1 MAGPDHVPTLADRL
15 YQAAVAGQT
24 ETVVEL
30 CRIGARI
37 EADPEGRTAL
47 HMAAAN
53 GYVDTARAL
62 ILAGA
67 KVNALD
73 ACGYSPLH
81 QAATEGHEEVVRL
94 LVKHNCLVDV
104 QDEMHGNTALHEA
117 AWKGYSRTIEVLCK
131 NKANVYIKNKGG
143 FSPLH
148 LACQNGHNQSTRVL
162 LLAGCKPDIKNN
174 YGDTPLHTASRYGH
188 AGVLRILIS
197 AFCNASEVNKNGD
210 SGLHITAAMGRR
222 KLTRILLEAG
232 CDPTIVN
239 KQGETALDIA
249 RRKEFNEVAD
259 LIEHPPPQ
267 VIQLDSSSS
276 PLEQQRPGEGGKKRE
291 KESGTSQGSKDSSHN
306 KGRTKD
312 KHKKSKH
319 GHKVHFDDEK
329 KDKKGKLS
337 PYGCHQTPNLSSF
350 PAPKL
355 ETLPA
360 EPLSKGEQYFLDLA
374 GNIRKGPVGKGY
386 TCYCAPFFH
395 NVEKKLEADKQE
407 LIDHIDH
414 AHEDL
419 NAKIAHLER
428 KTRNQLFNL
437 NQSVREKLAAEKTE
451 CQERVERAALRERLE
466 RERRQETQH
475 AELRSELQSY
485 VRERVAQVDY
495 RCTPLG
501 QSSDCK
507 NRFSEVPLHWSRRNR
522 LNGFYGNGVARAK
535 SEEVLRDLNGADGID
550 EEELAAVNNDRVVNG
565 RLPQVPA
572 PSGLFG
578 NEVGLP
584 PPPAHLANRV
594 GCGGRPDFEK
604 LGAKP
609 KYPLWDH
616 NGEERTSPSALLVH
630 QQQPSPI
637 AECRGEHG
645 IRRSPADQA
654 SSPGAVR
661 HFKSHGDLT
670 ATYKKEDFQ
679 DEEKEKEEVSS
690 PNHSPSPPVTT
701 NGTCGEGLRPS
712 PSPAGNGDLSPT
724 AHTTAQAATSSTTTT
739 TPPPTHPKP
748 AKPPLMPRPTHPPPY
763 SSHVHRFSA
772 APSSQARPLRVS
784 YGPSPSE
791 LAAADALSGYYNGGA
806 AYANANG
813 GAVEDQLCKL
823 NEGLSLDPESGC
835 PSSEV

>member
-1 MAGPDHVPTLADRL
+1 MAPAAAMAVSQDQGLSLADRL
-15 YQAAVAGQT
+15 YRAAVAGQT

-30 CRIGARI
+30 CRLGAKL
-37 EADPEGRTAL
+37 EPDTEGRTAL

-94 LVKHNCLVDV
+94 LVKHNVLVDI
-104 QDEMHGNTALHEA
+104 QDEMHANTALHEA
-117 AWKGYSRTIEVLCK
+117 AWKGYSRTIEILCK
-131 NKANVYIKNKGG
+131 HKANVYIKNKGG

-148 LACQNGHNQSTRVL
+148 LACQNGHNQSTRIL

-197 AFCNASEVNKNGD
+197 AYCNASEVNKNGD

-232 CDPTIVN
+232 CDANVAN

-249 RRKEFNEVAD
+249 RRKEFNEVVE
-259 LIEHPPPQ
+259 LIENPPPR
-267 VIQLDSSSS
+267 VIEVQDTPTPENKCKS
-276 PLEQQRPGEGGKKRE
+276 KKRE
-291 KESGTSQGSKDSSHN
+291 KESGTSQGSKESSQKH
-306 KGRTKD
+306 KKD

-329 KDKKGKLS
+329 PDKKGKKWS
-337 PYGCHQTPNLSSF
+337 PYGCHLTPNLNAF
-350 PAPKL
+350 PPPKL
-355 ETLPA
+355 DTLPP
-360 EPLSKGEQYFLDLA
+360 EPLGKGEQYFLDLA

-451 CQERVERAALRERLE
+451 CLDRVERAALRERVD
-466 RERRQETQH
+466 RERRQAAQQDALKTELET
-475 AELRSELQSY
+475 Y
-485 VRERVAQVDY
+485 VRERVADY
-495 RCTPLG
+495 RCSPQG
-501 QSSDCK
+501 QSSDSNSK
-507 NRFSEVPLHWSRRNR
+507 TKFTEAPHWSQVLRRPR
-522 LNGFYGNGVARAK
+522 PNGVYGVTKAK
-535 SEEVLRDLNGADGID
+535 SEEVLHDMNGMDGFD
-550 EEELAAVNNDRVVNG
+550 EEVFESNRRAARILPMTATNG
-565 RLPQVPA
+565 PP
-572 PSGLFG
+572 PPGLFG

-584 PPPAHLANRV
+584 PPPPHLANRA
-594 GCGGRPDFEK
+594 GNRPDFEK

-609 KYPLWDH
+609 KYPLWEQATDPDGQRA
-616 NGEERTSPSALLVH
+616 NKDPARW
-630 QQQPSPI
+630 
-637 AECRGEHG
+637 
-645 IRRSPADQA
+645 SPAAQG
-654 SSPGAVR
+654 SSPRIARG
-661 HFKSHGDLT
+661 FKSDGDLT
-670 ATYKKEDFQ
+670 SYNKEDFQ
-679 DEEKEKEEVSS
+679 DEEKEKEELNSTSS
-690 PNHSPSPPVTT
+690 QSPIA
-701 NGTCGEGLRPS
+701 NGTGGLRKS
-712 PSPAGNGDLSPT
+712 PIENGGDLAPT
-724 AHTTAQAATSSTTTT
+724 PGQ
-739 TPPPTHPKP
+739 PKP
-748 AKPPLMPRPTHPPPY
+748 TKPALLPRPLHPPPY
-763 SSHVHRFSA
+763 SSHVHRFVP
-772 APSSQARPLRVS
+772 PSSQARPLRVS
-784 YGPSPSE
+784 YASPNDV
-791 LAAADALSGYYNGGA
+791 ADGLQPTYQGGFENG
-806 AYANANG
+806 N

-823 NEGLSLDPESGC
+823 NEGLTLDAENGC

>member
-1 MAGPDHVPTLADRL
+1 MPEPQGELQDYYTRRKQDSGDKSWPTSQLVHTEATGKERKRHVVNNDSAGGSTLEDSGWRVRVPGQANRSNSGWRRCPQVRL
-15 YQAAVAGQT
+15 EDCAS
-24 ETVVEL
+24 
-30 CRIGARI
+30 R
-37 EADPEGRTAL
+37 
-47 HMAAAN
+47 
-53 GYVDTARAL
+53 
-62 ILAGA
+62 
-67 KVNALD
+67 
-73 ACGYSPLH
+73 CGYSPLH

-291 KESGTSQGSKDSSHN
+291 KESGTSQGSKDSDHN
-306 KGRTKD
+306 KGRAKD

-337 PYGCHQTPNLSSF
+337 PYGCHQTPNLSAF
-350 PAPKL
+350 PSPKL

-360 EPLSKGEQYFLDLA
+360 EPLGKGEQYFLDLA

-451 CQERVERAALRERLE
+451 CQERVERAAQRERLE

-495 RCTPLG
+495 RCSPLG
-501 QSSDCK
+501 QSSTTVGAL
-507 NRFSEVPLHWSRRNR
+507 RQRSGSAAAPRAPSEQGGMREPAGLRETRRE
-522 LNGFYGNGVARAK
+522 A
-535 SEEVLRDLNGADGID
+535 
-550 EEELAAVNNDRVVNG
+550 
-565 RLPQVPA
+565 QVPA
-572 PSGLFG
+572 VGPRGRRE
-578 NEVGLP
+578 NES
-584 PPPAHLANRV
+584 
-594 GCGGRPDFEK
+594 
-604 LGAKP
+604 LGAAR
-609 KYPLWDH
+609 H
-616 NGEERTSPSALLVH
+616 QQ
-630 QQQPSPI
+630 QQQPSPT
-637 AECRGEHG
+637 AEVRENG

-654 SSPGAVR
+654 SPGTVR

-670 ATYKKEDFQ
+670 ATYKKEDYQ

-690 PNHSPSPPVTT
+690 PNHSPSPPATT
-701 NGTCGEGLRPS
+701 NGTCGEGPRPS
-712 PSPAGNGDLSPT
+712 PSPAGNGDLPPT
-724 AHTTAQAATSSTTTT
+724 AHTTAQATTSTTT

-772 APSSQARPLRVS
+772 TPSSQARPLRVS

-791 LAAADALSGYYNGGA
+791 LAAADAVSGYYNGGA

>member
-1 MAGPDHVPTLADRL
+1 
-15 YQAAVAGQT
+15 
-24 ETVVEL
+24 
-30 CRIGARI
+30 
-37 EADPEGRTAL
+37 
-47 HMAAAN
+47 
-53 GYVDTARAL
+53 
-62 ILAGA
+62 
-67 KVNALD
+67 
-73 ACGYSPLH
+73 CGYSPLH

-94 LVKHNCLVDV
+94 LCKHNCLVDI

-117 AWKGYSRTIEVLCK
+117 AWKGYSRTIEILCK

-148 LACQNGHNQSTRVL
+148 LACQNGHNQSTRIL

-232 CDPTIVN
+232 CDPTITN

-267 VIQLDSSSS
+267 VIQLDTSSS
-276 PLEQQRPGEGGKKRE
+276 PLDQSKDTKKRD

-306 KGRTKD
+306 KPGCRRD
-312 KHKKSKH
+312 KNKKNKH

-329 KDKKGKLS
+329 KKDRKGKLS
-337 PYGCHQTPNLSSF
+337 PYGCHQTPNLGAF
-350 PAPKL
+350 PSPKL

-360 EPLSKGEQYFLDLA
+360 EPLGKGEQYFLDLA

-451 CQERVERAALRERLE
+451 CQERVERVALRERLE
-466 RERRQETQH
+466 RERRQEAQH
-475 AELRSELQSY
+475 SELRNELQGY
-485 VRERVAQVDY
+485 VRERVTQVNY
-495 RCTPLG
+495 RCSPLG

-507 NRFSEVPLHWSRRNR
+507 NRFSEVPHWSHLPRRFR
-522 LNGFYGNGVARAK
+522 PNGVCGGVTRAK
-535 SEEVLRDLNGADGID
+535 SEEVLRDFNGADGLD
-550 EEELAAVNNDRVVNG
+550 EEELATNDRALNV
-565 RLPQVPA
+565 RVPPMQA
-572 PSGLFG
+572 PPPSGLFG

-584 PPPAHLANRV
+584 PPPAHLASRV
-594 GCGGRPDFEK
+594 AGGSRPDFEK

-609 KYPLWDH
+609 KYPLWEH
-616 NGEERTSPSALLVH
+616 AGERTSPAALLV
-630 QQQPSPI
+630 QQQPSPPG
-637 AECRGEHG
+637 CRGELDA
-645 IRRSPADQA
+645 RRSPGDQP
-654 SSPGAVR
+654 SPVTVR
-661 HFKSHGDLT
+661 GFKTNGDLT
-670 ATYKKEDFQ
+670 TKFKKEDFQ
-679 DEEKEKEEVSS
+679 DEEKEREEVS
-690 PNHSPSPPVTT
+690 PNHSPSPPVTA
-701 NGTCGEGLRPS
+701 NGTCGGGLRQS
-712 PSPAGNGDLSPT
+712 PKPISNGDVPS
-724 AHTTAQAATSSTTTT
+724 AHTPAPQATTTTST
-739 TPPPTHPKP
+739 TPPPTQPKP
-748 AKPPLMPRPTHPPPY
+748 GKPPLMPRPMYPPPY
-763 SSHVHRFSA
+763 SSHMHRFPT
-772 APSSQARPLRVS
+772 PSSQARPLRVS

-791 LAAADALSGYYNGGA
+791 VAATPGADTVSGYYNGGA
-806 AYANANG
+806 AYASANG

-823 NEGLSLDPESGC
+823 NEGLSLDGENGC

>member
-1 MAGPDHVPTLADRL
+1 MEGDDEVPTLAEKL
-15 YQAAVAGQT
+15 YAAAVAGHT
-24 ETVVEL
+24 DTVVEL
-30 CRIGARI
+30 CRLGARV
-37 EADPEGRTAL
+37 EADAEGRTAL

-81 QAATEGHEEVVRL
+81 QAATEGHEEVVRML
-94 LVKHNCLVDV
+94 AKHNCLVDI

-117 AWKGYSRTIEVLCK
+117 AWKGYSRTIEILCK
-131 NKANVYIKNKGG
+131 HKANVYIKNKGG

-148 LACQNGHNQSTRVL
+148 LACQNGHNQSTRIL

-222 KLTRILLEAG
+222 KLTRILLESG
-232 CDPTIVN
+232 CDPSITN

-249 RRKEFNEVAD
+249 LRKEFNEVAD

-276 PLEQQRPGEGGKKRE
+276 PLDQPRKAGDGGKKRE

-306 KGRTKD
+306 KGGRKD
-312 KHKKSKH
+312 KHKKSKR

-329 KDKKGKLS
+329 KDKKNKGKLS
-337 PYGCHQTPNLSSF
+337 PYGCHQTPNLSAF
-350 PAPKL
+350 PSPKL
-355 ETLPA
+355 ETLPP

-451 CQERVERAALRERLE
+451 CQERVERAALRERLD
-466 RERRQETQH
+466 RERRQEDQRT
-475 AELRSELQSY
+475 ALRSELQDY
-485 VRERVAQVDY
+485 VQERVAQAGL
-495 RCTPLG
+495 RRSPLG
-501 QSSDCK
+501 QSADARSGLTELP
-507 NRFSEVPLHWSRRNR
+507 NWSHLPRRFKHHGL
-522 LNGFYGNGVARAK
+522 YNGVARAK
-535 SEEVLRDLNGADGID
+535 SEEVLHDLNGMDE
-550 EEELAAVNNDRVVNG
+550 EEELAEVTNGHAVNVRVP
-565 RLPQVPA
+565 LMHP
-572 PSGLFG
+572 PSGLIG

-584 PPPAHLANRV
+584 PPPAHLASRV
-594 GCGGRPDFEK
+594 AGGSRQDFEK

-609 KYPLWDH
+609 KYSLWDKPV
-616 NGEERTSPSALLVH
+616 ERTSPAALLL
-630 QQQPSPI
+630 QQHPPSTAGRTDGGWELEVRCSPSDQTT
-637 AECRGEHG
+637 
-645 IRRSPADQA
+645 SPAIA
-654 SSPGAVR
+654 R
-661 HFKSHGDLT
+661 NCKSHADLT
-670 ATYKKEDFQ
+670 AAFKKEDFQ
-679 DEEKEKEEVSS
+679 DEEKEKAEVS
-690 PNHSPSPPVTT
+690 PNHSPSPPVMT
-701 NGTCGEGLRPS
+701 NGTCGSGSRQ
-712 PSPAGNGDLSPT
+712 SPAVLASKDDLP
-724 AHTTAQAATSSTTTT
+724 TAQAPATSPV

-748 AKPPLMPRPTHPPPY
+748 AKPPLMPRPMHPPPY
-763 SSHVHRFSA
+763 SSHVHRFST
-772 APSSQARPLRVS
+772 PSSQARPLRVS
-784 YGPSPSE
+784 YGPSPTDVAV
-791 LAAADALSGYYNGGA
+791 AAADGVSGYYNGGA

-813 GAVEDQLCKL
+813 AVEEQLCKL
-823 NEGLSLDPESGC
+823 NEGLTLDAENGC

>member
-1 MAGPDHVPTLADRL
+1 M
-15 YQAAVAGQT
+15 
-24 ETVVEL
+24 
-30 CRIGARI
+30 
-37 EADPEGRTAL
+37 
-47 HMAAAN
+47 
-53 GYVDTARAL
+53 
-62 ILAGA
+62 
-67 KVNALD
+67 
-73 ACGYSPLH
+73 
-81 QAATEGHEEVVRL
+81 
-94 LVKHNCLVDV
+94 
-104 QDEMHGNTALHEA
+104 
-117 AWKGYSRTIEVLCK
+117 
-131 NKANVYIKNKGG
+131 
-143 FSPLH
+143 
-148 LACQNGHNQSTRVL
+148 
-162 LLAGCKPDIKNN
+162 LAGCKPDIKNN

-222 KLTRILLEAG
+222 KLTRILLESG
-232 CDPTIVN
+232 CDPSITN

-276 PLEQQRPGEGGKKRE
+276 PLDQRKPGDGGKKRE

-306 KGRTKD
+306 KGGGRKD
-312 KHKKSKH
+312 KHKKSKR

-329 KDKKGKLS
+329 KDKKNKGKLS
-337 PYGCHQTPNLSSF
+337 PYGCHQTPNLSAF
-350 PAPKL
+350 PSPKL
-355 ETLPA
+355 ETLPP
-360 EPLSKGEQYFLDLA
+360 EPLGKGEQYFLDLA

-451 CQERVERAALRERLE
+451 CQERVERAALRERLD
-466 RERRQETQH
+466 RERRQEDQRT
-475 AELRSELQSY
+475 ALRTELEDY
-485 VRERVAQVDY
+485 VQERVAQAGQ
-495 RCTPLG
+495 RRSPLG
-501 QSSDCK
+501 QSSDSRSK
-507 NRFSEVPLHWSRRNR
+507 LTELPNWSHLPRRLR
-522 LNGFYGNGVARAK
+522 PNGLYNGVARAK
-535 SEEVLRDLNGADGID
+535 SEEVLHDLNGMDALE
-550 EEELAAVNNDRVVNG
+550 EEELAVVTNGHALNVRV
-565 RLPQVPA
+565 PPMQQPP
-572 PSGLFG
+572 PSGLIG

-594 GCGGRPDFEK
+594 AGGSRQDFEK

-609 KYPLWDH
+609 KYPLWDKAV
-616 NGEERTSPSALLVH
+616 ERTSPAALLL
-630 QQQPSPI
+630 QQHPPSAGGRTDGGRELEVRSSPSDQT
-637 AECRGEHG
+637 
-645 IRRSPADQA
+645 SPAIA
-654 SSPGAVR
+654 R
-661 HFKSHGDLT
+661 NCKSHGDLT
-670 ATYKKEDFQ
+670 AAFKKEDFQ
-679 DEEKEKEEVSS
+679 DEEKEREEVS
-690 PNHSPSPPVTT
+690 PNHSPSPPVIT
-701 NGTCGEGLRPS
+701 NGTCGGGSRQ
-712 PSPAGNGDLSPT
+712 SPAALVSNGDLPT
-724 AHTTAQAATSSTTTT
+724 TTHTTAQAAATTAV

-748 AKPPLMPRPTHPPPY
+748 AKPALMPRPMHPPPY
-763 SSHVHRFSA
+763 SSHVHRFS

-791 LAAADALSGYYNGGA
+791 VAVAAAAASDGVSGYYNGGA

-813 GAVEDQLCKL
+813 TAVEDQLCKL
-823 NEGLSLDPESGC
+823 NEGLTLDAENGC